1 MGTTPQGKRPNND
14 ITISRSGTNKSVDP
28 VNGKATIAG
37 PGTADA
43 VRLEAE
49 KQAQP
54 ARSFAQPSPVAPQKT
69 VTPKAHGSERD
80 EKEALAKNSTLG
92 KVPPS
97 APQDETTSEEPN
109 V

>member
-28 VNGKATIAG
+28 VNGKSTIAG
-37 PGTADA
+37 PG
-43 VRLEAE
+43 AE
-49 KQAQP
+49 PAAQP
-54 ARSFAQPSPVAPQKT
+54 ERSFAQPSPMVTPKV

-92 KVPPS
+92 KIPPS
-97 APQDETTSEEPN
+97 APEDETTSEASD